1 MKKLRD
7 GDFFLLFWN
16 KVLTE
21 SKQLDIDE
29 PALER
34 KRKASWWIRDVYN
47 GSLNNFFH
55 ENFEGSLWQIVLDF
69 LINAIRN
76 R

>member
-7 GDFFLLFWN
+7 EDLFWLFWN

-47 GSLNNFFH
+47 GSLNDFFP